1 MGSFEIVSPSF
12 FDAASNAIVPRG
24 PEPSGFHPKNRDVTM
39 SRVDKEKLRELSFS
53 QLEDAVL
60 EAEHLLDSGYSR
72 HGQWSLGQICRH
84 CREVQE
90 MSLHGLPRWMSLF
103 AWLRPIYR
111 MTLLPKILRGASPIG
126 LPTAPWLVP
135 RVEMDDREEVAAF
148 RESVQRDPKGDH
160 VDVAHVDLSR
170 FIAPFPSINSRRD
183 GYHLNFGRGTR
194 HLKLIG
200 N

>member
-1 MGSFEIVSPSF
+1 MLRLNLNGVHG
-12 FDAASNAIVPRG
+12 RRLK
-24 PEPSGFHPKNRDVTM
+24 PSGFHPKNRDVAM
-39 SRVDKEKLRELSFS
+39 GRVDKEKLRELSFS

-60 EAEHLLDSGYSR
+60 EAEQLLDSDYTR

-148 RESVQRDPKGDH
+148 RESVQRLLDHSGEYHPHPGFGQLGREGLLNLYSAHAAHHLRFLSPTEDP
-160 VDVAHVDLSR
+160 S
-170 FIAPFPSINSRRD
+170 PTS
-183 GYHLNFGRGTR
+183 
-194 HLKLIG
+194 
-200 N
+200 